1 VHETPS
7 AKERA
12 PGGGH
17 VHMGRVPSRTHVPSH
32 LVTKV
37 HASITGK
44 IRILKN
50 EKESF
55 GKKEN
60 FAEKN

>member
-1 VHETPS
+1 
-7 AKERA
+7 
-12 PGGGH
+12 
-17 VHMGRVPSRTHVPSH
+17 
-32 LVTKV
+32 V